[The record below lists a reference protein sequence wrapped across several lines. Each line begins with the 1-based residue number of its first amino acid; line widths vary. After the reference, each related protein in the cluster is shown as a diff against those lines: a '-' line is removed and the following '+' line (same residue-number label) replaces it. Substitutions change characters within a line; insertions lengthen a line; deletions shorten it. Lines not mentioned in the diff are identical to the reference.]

1 MLELNLNYSDFIKT
15 YWKMC
20 DRTGKIFAYKL

>member
-1 MLELNLNYSDFIKT
+1 MLELNLNYSGFIKT

-20 DRTGKIFAYKL
+20 DRTGKILAYKL